1 MTKLLLQYFGGLPDY
16 YLTIYLLFEQVIS
29 TGNMRQLETKKF
41 LINHKTK
48 NNIKNKKN
56 ILIFFFLFFKKM
68 NKEKKNDKPK
78 VILFKKINTEISEE
92 LYK

>member
-1 MTKLLLQYFGGLPDY
+1 
-16 YLTIYLLFEQVIS
+16 
-29 TGNMRQLETKKF
+29 MRQLETKKF

-48 NNIKNKKN
+48 NNIGNEKN

-68 NKEKKNDKPK
+68 NKGKRNDKPK
-78 VILFKKINTEISEE
+78 VILFKKINTEISED